1 MDRRDFLKKSL
12 VLGGT
17 AGIAIAT
24 GDAEAK
30 EALAGAAGVRGSRC
44 PRKADILIKAG
55 ELYDGVNPLPVTSD
69 IAIVADRIVYV
80 GKANPKI
87 ESRCKAA
94 KVIDATGY
102 VVCPGFI
109 DPHCHLESLLLKEK
123 SNEPYLRMGVTT
135 VIAGMCGSSQYPL
148 SKYYGKL
155 ESQGIGTNTAS
166 FTGHNTVRSKVM
178 GQEDR
183 FATKE
188 EVARMQEL
196 MRKDLDEGSFGLS
209 SGLYYVPGC
218 FSEQNEV
225 VELCKTIAPAGG
237 IYTTHV
243 RNENKYG
250 IGLYN
255 SIVEALEIGKSAG
268 VQVNISHIKCL
279 GKGVWYQSDK
289 IIDTIEKYQKE
300 GMKVTADQYPY
311 LASGL
316 ALASAVTPAW
326 SRDGGLAGLKNRMKD
341 PETLA
346 KIKAEMV
353 DLIDERGGAETIMI
367 TARANEYNGKTL
379 AQAASMLG
387 MDAVDAALKLVC
399 DYNAYSNTFVMN
411 EKDVVNYMTRPW
423 VMSCSDGTFGAHPR
437 AAGTYAELI
446 QKYVVE
452 KGVLPL
458 SAFIRRSTGLVAE
471 TYHIKDRGVIR
482 EGAFADVTVFR
493 PSEVRANA
501 TYTAAK
507 LLAEGFKNVIVNG
520 QVAVEDDK
528 YLGTLSGKVIR
539 RGVDTTI

>member
-30 EALAGAAGVRGSRC
+30 EALAGAAGMRGSRC

-55 ELYDGVNPLPVTSD
+55 ELYDGVNPIPVTSD
-69 IAIVADRIVYV
+69 IAIKGERIVYV

-109 DPHCHLESLLLKEK
+109 DPHCHLESLLLKTK
-123 SNEPYLRMGVTT
+123 TNEPYLRMGVTT
-135 VIAGMCGSSQYPL
+135 VIAGMCGGSQYPL
-148 SKYYGKL
+148 NKYFGKL

-188 EVARMQEL
+188 EVAKMQEL
-196 MRKDLDEGSFGLS
+196 VQKDLDDGSFGLS

-218 FSEQNEV
+218 FSEGSEV
-225 VELCKTIAPAGG
+225 VELCKTIAPVGG

-250 IGLYN
+250 IGLYE
-255 SIVEALEIGKSAG
+255 SILEALNIGRQAG

-289 IIDTIEKYQKE
+289 VIEAIEKCQKE

-316 ALASAVTPAW
+316 GLASAITPSW
-326 SRDGGLAGLKNRMKD
+326 SRDGGVKGLKERMKD
-341 PETLA
+341 PELLA
-346 KIKAEMV
+346 KIKAEMPG
-353 DLIDERGGAETIMI
+353 LIDERGGADTII
-367 TARANEYNGKTL
+367 LTAGAKEYSGKTL
-379 AQAASMLG
+379 AVAAKMLG
-387 MDAVDAALKLVC
+387 LNDVDAALKLINDLNPSC
-399 DYNAYSNTFVMN
+399 NTFVMN
-411 EKDVVNYMTRPW
+411 EKDVVNYMTKPW
-423 VMSCSDGTFGAHPR
+423 VMSCSDGTFGSHPR

-471 TYHIKDRGVIR
+471 TYRIKDRGVIR
-482 EGAFADVTVFR
+482 EGAFADVTIFR
-493 PSEVRANA
+493 PAEVRANA

-507 LLAEGFKNVIVNG
+507 LLANGFKNVIVNG
-520 QVAVEDDK
+520 QVAVENDN

-539 RGVDTTI
+539 RGVDTY